1 MENAYVIIASQ
12 DYDKANHKLLWWQ
25 LAKQTRQPVVVVDI
39 PADYIVSVLAHHKDR
54 ICEAKQGPRKIT
66 ENLTVVRPLFLARP
80 EILPDWM
87 FPMVSKKLWSCLNG
101 TIEDL
106 NKYRVNFLIYD
117 ARWVKIL
124 NHTRENIRI
133 AYYLFDEVRYN
144 GKDATIDKKRF
155 VFDEYACKFSNIVF
169 TMTSVLAESRKKLN
183 ANIVVLGN
191 GAEVPDANLTP
202 KRKIENSVAFVGN
215 FRNWIDEELLELII
229 QSMPDILFV
238 FAGPVEDN
246 MKTFLKVLLD
256 TYSNTVYFGCCHKE
270 DMGMLYRMFNC
281 VIIPYRKN
289 EFIKATR
296 PIKIVEAVLAG
307 TPVVT
312 VPINGYQQTDF
323 IRFAS
328 DKNEFIKQIRWVIKH
343 PIRINEKNYIDFVNN
358 NMWSQKARII
368 LEKLDAIPGS
378 DSAELI

>member
-1 MENAYVIIASQ
+1 MEDAYVIIASQ

-169 TMTSVLAESRKKLN
+169 AMTSVLAESRKNLN
-183 ANIVVLGN
+183 SNIVVLGN
-191 GAEVPDANLTP
+191 GAEVPDINSIP
-202 KRKIENSVAFVGN
+202 KRKIENSVGFVGN
-215 FRNWIDEELLELII
+215 FRDWIDEELLETII
-229 QSMPDILFV
+229 QSMPELLFV

-246 MKTFLKVLLD
+246 MKAFLKALLD
-256 TYSNTVYFGCCHKE
+256 IYPNTMYFGCCHKE
-270 DMGMLYRMFNC
+270 DMGMLYRMLNC
-281 VIIPYRKN
+281 VIIPYKIN
-289 EFIKATR
+289 EFIMATR
-296 PIKIVEAVLAG
+296 PIKIVESVFAG

-312 VPINGYQQTDF
+312 VPIDGY
-323 IRFAS
+323 S
-328 DKNEFIKQIRWVIKH
+328 ECEFIHFARTKEEFSSQIKH
-343 PIRINEKNYIDFVNN
+343 AIHNPIDKESKEYQTFLTDNSWNT
-358 NMWSQKARII
+358 KAKDII
-368 LEKLDAIPGS
+368 YRFSIL
-378 DSAELI
+378 